1 MVSISS
7 TNSANSSAR
16 STFDVPNLKKDQI
29 GRRWFHSLA
38 LGAAVNVA
46 TWLTVTQVFS
56 VSLATK
62 EDLAVGGNEVQIPL
76 VLLTTL
82 VATSAAGLGRAIAGK
97 LLRSPSLP
105 WAAVT
110 VAVGLASLMGP
121 ASAAVDGRVQ
131 RGLSTMHVATAAV
144 VLGAH
149 LRPRAEHR
157 VD

>member
-7 TNSANSSAR
+7 TNSANSNAR
-16 STFDVPNLKKDQI
+16 STLDVPNFKKDQI

-46 TWLTVTQVFS
+46 TWLIVTQVFS

-62 EDLAVGGNEVQIPL
+62 DELAIGGNEVQIPL
-76 VLLTTL
+76 VLITTL
-82 VATSAAGLGRAIAGK
+82 AATSAAGLGRAIASK

-110 VAVGLASLMGP
+110 VAAGLASLMGP

-131 RGLSTMHVATAAV
+131 LGLSTMHVTTAAV

-149 LRPRAEHR
+149 LRPRAQDR
-157 VD
+157 